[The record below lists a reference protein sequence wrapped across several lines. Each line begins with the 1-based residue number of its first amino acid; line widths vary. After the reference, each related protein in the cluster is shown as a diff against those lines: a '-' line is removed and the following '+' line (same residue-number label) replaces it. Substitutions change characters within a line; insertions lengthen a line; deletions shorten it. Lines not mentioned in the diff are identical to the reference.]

1 MVAADVLVHMQQEPG
16 RYSTSAYLRP
26 VLQGALLPT
35 LAYVAGPGEFKYHLQ
50 LRPLFDHLKV
60 PMPIL
65 HLRNQATLLS
75 AKESLLAARLK
86 LDDEALFSP
95 REAFYYRE
103 ELSSEDEDALE
114 SANIRFDYLM
124 EHLERD
130 LTFKTDPRRIAA
142 FRARWQQELTRL
154 KQKMH
159 ADFLRQAG
167 IDNGRVDRLFDVVRP
182 GNKPQERVL
191 SILPFLEVTGFELIG
206 LLMDTFKADSHEH
219 LVIHLEQTRLH
230 S

>member
-1 MVAADVLVHMQQEPG
+1 MQQEPG

-159 ADFLRQAG
+159 ADFR
-167 IDNGRVDRLFDVVRP
+167 
-182 GNKPQERVL
+182 
-191 SILPFLEVTGFELIG
+191 T
-206 LLMDTFKADSHEH
+206 M
-219 LVIHLEQTRLH
+219 
-230 S
+230 